1 MVGGQAVR
9 GQKRSVMA
17 ESFSVR
23 QDEQLLDE
31 ISKAHTAWLIAME
44 NFNHATEK
52 ETVDDAI
59 YLLIAA
65 ERRYEGLLRVAKRR
79 GLGVDLHGNMKL
91 LVNSAPVSGL
101 VHHEGD
107 DLCQL
112 RG

>member
-1 MVGGQAVR
+1 MVGGQAVP
-9 GQKRSVMA
+9 GQKGSVVS
-17 ESFSVR
+17 ESWAVR

-31 ISKAHTAWLIAME
+31 IGKAHTAWLIAME
-44 NFNHATEK
+44 HFNHATEK

-79 GLGVDLHGNMKL
+79 GIGVDLRGNMQTI
-91 LVNSAPVSGL
+91 VNHAPVSGL
-101 VHHEGD
+101 DRQEGD

>member
-9 GQKRSVMA
+9 GQKQRKA
-17 ESFSVR
+17 ADSFAVR

-44 NFNHATEK
+44 HFDHATEK
-52 ETVDDAI
+52 DTIDDAI

-65 ERRYEGLLRVAKRR
+65 ERRYEGLLRIAKRR
-79 GLGVDLHGNMKL
+79 GLGVDLRGNMQA
-91 LVNSAPVSGL
+91 VNHAPIPGIGR
-101 VHHEGD
+101 HEGD
-107 DLCQL
+107 DVCQL